1 MKSSNKEEI
10 IGRYRL
16 KADYHTHTQYSRG
29 LLFYIHGKGTVEEN
43 VEAALSHGLEAIG
56 ITDHGAGHLCYGMNL
71 NHLSDMRRDV
81 EASQQRH
88 PEICVMLGIEA
99 NIINTKN
106 GLDLP
111 NDKKDAFDY
120 INAGY
125 HHGVPRGNMILNP
138 IYSLGHLPSGSTE
151 RLRIFNT
158 DMAVRALY
166 ENDIFILTHPGDK
179 GPFDIRELAR
189 ACEARGTRMEI
200 NNRHR
205 HMTVDE
211 IQQTMDYD
219 ISYVIDS
226 DAHHPSEVGGFEHG
240 LQRALE
246 AGLDISRIVN
256 VEKKEE

>member
-1 MKSSNKEEI
+1 MKSSNKEEFS
-10 IGRYRL
+10 GRFRL

-29 LLFYIHGKGTVEEN
+29 LLVSIHGKGTVEEN
-43 VEAALSHGLEAIG
+43 VSAALAQGLETIG

-71 NHLSDMRRDV
+71 RHIPDMRHDAEV
-81 EASQQRH
+81 SQHRH
-88 PEICVMLGIEA
+88 PEIRVMLGIEA

-111 NDKKDAFDY
+111 EDKKGAFDY

-151 RLRIFNT
+151 RLRICNT

-205 HMTVDE
+205 HMTVAE
-211 IQQTMDYD
+211 IRQTMGYD
-219 ISYVIDS
+219 VSYVIDS
-226 DAHHPSEVGGFEHG
+226 DAHRPEEVGGFEDG
-240 LQRALE
+240 LHRALE

-256 VEKKEE
+256 VEKLEK